1 MLFNIIVIFAAL
13 SDKTEQI
20 IGNEGVISRNEPGK
34 GEEQYDL
41 TINADGLEKNY
52 QYKLTV
58 EEEKLSSEDA
68 QNCIYKAENEID
80 KSFYQSGDSPEAVS
94 QNVNMKEKYVDGL
107 VSAEWMLSDYKYVS
121 ADGEIIE
128 DELDEGGNLVTAEV
142 ELSCE
147 SVKELYTF
155 SFVVVPKKLSKEE
168 KLIKQIND
176 AVDEESNK
184 VGTNTFVL
192 PKQVDGVKLKWSE
205 QKDNIVVKI
214 IFIEILVI
222 VLLVYAKKEN
232 EKQEL
237 KRRQDSMR
245 LDYAEI
251 VSKLAILLGAGMSVK
266 QAWNK
271 ISARYS
277 DKRLKSRNTYKPIY
291 EEMLVTSHEIQDGI
305 GERIAYQ
312 RFGERTGVNE
322 YHRLSRLL
330 VQNLQKGSRSICS
343 VLEDEAEN
351 AYEQRRLL
359 AKKIGEEAGT
369 KMLLPLMLM
378 MIIVIAIVIVP
389 ATLSF

>member
-1 MLFNIIVIFAAL
+1 M
-13 SDKTEQI
+13 
-20 IGNEGVISRNEPGK
+20 P
-34 GEEQYDL
+34 
-41 TINADGLEKNY
+41 
-52 QYKLTV
+52 
-58 EEEKLSSEDA
+58 
-68 QNCIYKAENEID
+68 
-80 KSFYQSGDSPEAVS
+80 
-94 QNVNMKEKYVDGL
+94 
-107 VSAEWMLSDYKYVS
+107 
-121 ADGEIIE
+121 
-128 DELDEGGNLVTAEV
+128 
-142 ELSCE
+142 
-147 SVKELYTF
+147 
-155 SFVVVPKKLSKEE
+155 KEE

-176 AVDEESNK
+176 AVEEESNK

-192 PKQVDGVKLKWSE
+192 PKQVDGVKLKWGE

-277 DKRLKSRNTYKPIY
+277 DKRAKNKNSYKPIY